1 MVTPALAATGSMTA
15 GDCPMRLPGHDMVET
30 LYCLVVFGVLTAQCL
45 VAVWAALSP
54 RHRLVRATVA
64 WAAIAALMPVRA
76 WWPALVLAI
85 NAVLVVAIIS
95 LARWRRA
102 PPAGAARPQ
111 RPWRFALSD
120 LLILTLLLGTFLALA
135 RYCHIIPG
143 WKDALIA
150 ALLVMPLA
158 GLTAG
163 ACLAVVG
170 PAQGRWA
177 AITAALIPVAAA
189 AAYWANIGRSL
200 GILGLAHQQF
210 AGPRPQPPL
219 GEQLLALAFVAV
231 SSSVAAWVAFRL
243 WQVPPRA
250 RWKRAGLL
258 LLLTVAAAA
267 GVLVGFRHADV
278 LWQTSLIGI
287 GRHVPIVVT
296 LSLLLAALA
305 IIVGAATWIA
315 DRQLSNPHAPRRRAV
330 RALVAATALI
340 ALLPAGWIYWQMLGQ
355 EPYPLPQMV
364 GTNNYSRLADISR
377 QLADMRLG
385 QGQALVDEAATL
397 LAAPNY
403 VPPWALEAEV
413 EQGPRSL
420 RGSDAMMFHQHVT
433 LAIYEAAERAD
444 FDRAADYALAAVR
457 YNTMLC
463 RGGTTGLAKFAE
475 HCSEGQRWLDANRG
489 KLSPAKSQ
497 EVAEVRERSLA
508 ERDPPELLAQRDQIF
523 ADRFGGWSR
532 RLRGTLELVVGT
544 AAGR

>member
-1 MVTPALAATGSMTA
+1 
-15 GDCPMRLPGHDMVET
+15 MVET
-30 LYCLVVFGVLTAQCL
+30 LYCLVVFGVLTVQCL

-54 RHRLVRATVA
+54 RHRLVRASVV

-76 WWPALVLAI
+76 WWPALALAI

-95 LARWRRA
+95 MARWRQA

-111 RPWRFALSD
+111 RPWRFVLSD

-135 RYCHIIPG
+135 RYCHVFTG
-143 WKDALIA
+143 WKDALIVT
-150 ALLVMPLA
+150 LLVLPLA
-158 GLTAG
+158 GVTAG

-170 PAQGRWA
+170 PAPGRWA
-177 AITAALIPVAAA
+177 AISAASIPVAAA
-189 AAYWANIGRSL
+189 AAYWANIGERL
-200 GILGLAHQQF
+200 AILGLAHQQF

-219 GEQLLALAFVAV
+219 GEQLLALAFLAV

-278 LWQTSLIGI
+278 LLQTSLIGI

-305 IIVGAATWIA
+305 IIVGSATWIA

-330 RALVAATALI
+330 RALVAGPALI

-355 EPYPLPQMV
+355 TPYPPPRLV
-364 GTNNYSRLADISR
+364 GINNYLRLAEISR
-377 QLADMRLG
+377 QLGNMRLG
-385 QGQALVDEAATL
+385 QGQALVDEAVPL

-403 VPPWALEAEV
+403 VPPWALEAEAV
-413 EQGPRSL
+413 QGPRGLS
-420 RGSDAMMFHQHVT
+420 GAEAEMFHQHLT
-433 LAIYEAAERAD
+433 FAMYEAAERAE

-463 RGGTTGLAKFAE
+463 RGGTSGLAEFAN
-475 HCSEGQRWLDANRG
+475 HFSEGQRWLDANHGR
-489 KLSPAKSQ
+489 LSPAKLR
-497 EVAEVRERSLA
+497 EVADALQRSLA
-508 ERDPPELLAQRDQIF
+508 ERDSPELLAHRDQIF